1 MNIISWNARGLS
13 NPRAFRQLR
22 LLISQ
27 KKPDVIFIMET
38 KLSVGSIS
46 KFRNAFKFPNGIE
59 VPRIGLSG
67 GLLFLW
73 NSNVNVTIINYG
85 RHFVDCY
92 IALLDGPT
100 CHFSG
105 FYGSPVV
112 AQRKFTWELLKKLKD
127 SAPLLPWLVMGD
139 FNEIISH
146 TDKLGGPI
154 KNDSQIDDFRNTI
167 DASGLQE
174 LIFEGE
180 RFTWHNN
187 NTCGSNVKER
197 LDYGFINSPWIQVF
211 KVPIISHLDFFQ
223 SDHRATMVN
232 AQPLSSIPAQKFK
245 SRFRFERLWLHEDDC
260 STIIANNWHSSLANP
275 TSQLLQNLADC
286 ATNLQSWHRAKFGD
300 LPKKIKISQD
310 KVAALHNS
318 YDTSRSHF
326 EELKSSEHILDELLS
341 QEEEYW
347 QQRSRTSWL
356 KSGDSNTKF
365 FHQKANTRN
374 NTNRIKELLDDQ
386 GVLHTTQQGIGSIV
400 ENYFQ
405 NIFSTAGF
413 DAEAVQYVLNKVP
426 CTISDEINSLLL
438 VPYTREDVF
447 NALSSMS
454 DDSSPG
460 LDGMSVMFYINYWHI
475 VGDLVSQT
483 VLQVLNNGADPSCFN
498 QTLITLIPKVKKPNS
513 MSQLRPISLC
523 NVLYKLV
530 SKAIVIRIKPYLSMV
545 ISESQSAFLQSRLI
559 TDNVLVAFELLH
571 SLKHLKRGKEGYA
584 AIKLDMSKAFD
595 RVEWHFVHSMMIT
608 MGFAPAIADLIYRC
622 ISTVSYSFSVNGSA
636 RGHLIPTREQ
646 GGNLHG
652 LSIARGAPSVSHLFF
667 ADDSLVLC
675 RANHKSAMAIKRS
688 LAYYCRA
695 SGQSLNIDKSV
706 LSFSPNTLP
715 AIQQHIQQVLQMEI
729 KPCHERYLG
738 LPSYSGRD
746 KKILFGDIKDKLWNL
761 LSAWQEKLFSIGG
774 KEVLLKAVA
783 QSIPTYAMSYFKLS
797 KSLIGQIETM
807 CNKFWWG
814 SNSSSSGINWKTWK
828 ALTQSKVQGGMG
840 FKSFVHFNQALLA
853 KQAWL
858 IFSNPNSLLSR
869 ILKPRY
875 FKHNSFLDATLG
887 SYPSLTWRGII
898 WGKELLQKG
907 LRWKVGNGENICC
920 ASSPWLPGITSFK
933 PLVFNGT
940 NINMKVADLI
950 NTDRQWDHD
959 KLSLLFLESDV
970 TKIISLPLTLTSQQ
984 DQLIWHHDSHGFYT
998 VKSGYKLAT
1007 DLEEQQP
1014 NGSSIQAQQWWQKF
1028 WKMRVPSKIRIF
1040 LWRAI
1045 HDCLPVADILHY
1057 RHISDDDRCSLCDRT
1072 KETITHA
1079 LFFCKRAKKV
1089 WQNSAFN
1096 IADLLPP
1103 GMKLMEFFLHISP
1116 CWSSLQLEQFATIL
1130 WSIWTERNKEKHGT
1144 KPKPYDVLLYFA
1156 LSYLDDYHA
1165 ATQPSAPTASTI
1177 SAALSTAGNSA
1188 VAWINPPSGRLK
1200 LNTDAAINARN
1211 QMSGFGAV
1219 LRNSSGDII
1228 AAMSCPFKGCF
1239 KPDIMEALALMHS
1252 LQWIK
1257 DLQLPVH
1264 FIETDSLA
1272 VVKGLLSSQE
1282 LVSDFHSLINDI
1294 SLLVSNFPGAQ
1305 VSHIYRS
1312 ANNAAHLL
1320 ARYALSAGTKCSWLE
1335 EVPPPIMPI
1344 VF

>member
-1 MNIISWNARGLS
+1 
-13 NPRAFRQLR
+13 
-22 LLISQ
+22 
-27 KKPDVIFIMET
+27 MET

-46 KFRNAFKFPNGIE
+46 KFRNAFKFPNGTE

-112 AQRKFTWELLKKLKD
+112 AQRKFTWGLLKKLKD
-127 SAPLLPWLVMGD
+127 SAPLLPWLIMGD

-146 TDKLGGPI
+146 TDK
-154 KNDSQIDDFRNTI
+154 
-167 DASGLQE
+167 
-174 LIFEGE
+174 
-180 RFTWHNN
+180 
-187 NTCGSNVKER
+187 
-197 LDYGFINSPWIQVF
+197 
-211 KVPIISHLDFFQ
+211 
-223 SDHRATMVN
+223 SDHRALMVTT
-232 AQPLSSIPAQKFK
+232 QPLSSITAQKFK
-245 SRFRFERLWLHEDDC
+245 SRFRFERLWLHEDDY
-260 STIIANNWHSSLANP
+260 STIIANNWHNSLANL
-275 TSQLLQNLADC
+275 TSQLLQNLADF
-286 ATNLQSWHRAKFGD
+286 ATNLQSWHRVKFGD

-310 KVAALHNS
+310 KIAALHNS

-326 EELKSSEHILDELLS
+326 EELKS
-341 QEEEYW
+341 
-347 QQRSRTSWL
+347 T
-356 KSGDSNTKF
+356 
-365 FHQKANTRN
+365 NTRN
-374 NTNRIKELLDDQ
+374 NTNTIKELLDDQ

-413 DAEAVQYVLNKVP
+413 DAEAVQHVLHTVS
-426 CTISDEINSLLL
+426 CTISADINRSLLA
-438 VPYTREDVF
+438 PYTREDVF

-460 LDGMSVMFYINYWHI
+460 LDGMSVMFYTNYWHI

-483 VLQVLNNGADPSCFN
+483 VLEVLNNGADPSCFN
-498 QTLITLIPKVKKPNS
+498 QTLITLIPKVKKLNS
-513 MSQLRPISLC
+513 MSKLRPISLC

-545 ISESQSAFLQSRLI
+545 ISESESTFLQSRLI

-571 SLKHLKRGKEGYA
+571 SLKHLNRGKEGYA

-595 RVEWHFVHSMMIT
+595 V
-608 MGFAPAIADLIYRC
+608 
-622 ISTVSYSFSVNGSA
+622 SA
-636 RGHLIPTREQ
+636 R
-646 GGNLHG
+646 
-652 LSIARGAPSVSHLFF
+652 
-667 ADDSLVLC
+667 LVLC
-675 RANHKSAMAIKRS
+675 RANQKSAMAIKRS

-695 SGQSLNIDKSV
+695 SGQSLNVEKSV
-706 LSFSPNTLP
+706 LSFSLNTLL
-715 AIQQHIQQVLQMEI
+715 AIQQHVQQAET
-729 KPCHERYLG
+729 
-738 LPSYSGRD
+738 
-746 KKILFGDIKDKLWNL
+746 KKCFFGEIKDKLWNL

-783 QSIPTYAMSYFKLS
+783 QSIATYAMSCFKLS

-828 ALTQSKVQGGMG
+828 ALTQSK
-840 FKSFVHFNQALLA
+840 
-853 KQAWL
+853 
-858 IFSNPNSLLSR
+858 
-869 ILKPRY
+869 
-875 FKHNSFLDATLG
+875 
-887 SYPSLTWRGII
+887 
-898 WGKELLQKG
+898 
-907 LRWKVGNGENICC
+907 
-920 ASSPWLPGITSFK
+920 PGITSFR

-950 NTDRQWDHD
+950 NNDRQWDHY

-1028 WKMRVPSKIRIF
+1028 WKMKVPSKIRIF
-1040 LWRAI
+1040 LSRAI

-1057 RHISDDDRCSLCDRT
+1057 RHISDTDRCSLCNRT
-1072 KETITHA
+1072 KETISLA

-1089 WQNSAFN
+1089 WQTSAFN
-1096 IADLLPP
+1096 IVDLFPP
-1103 GMKLMEFFLHISP
+1103 EMKLMEFFLHISS
-1116 CWSSLQLEQFATIL
+1116 CWSSLLLEQFATIL
-1130 WSIWTERNKEKHGT
+1130 WSIWTERIKEKHGT

-1156 LSYLDDYHA
+1156 LSYLEDYHS
-1165 ATQPSAPTASTI
+1165 ATQPSAPTTSTT
-1177 SAALSTAGNSA
+1177 STALSSTGDSA
-1188 VAWINPPSGRLK
+1188 VSWINPPSGRLK

-1219 LRNSSGDII
+1219 LMNSSGDII

-1239 KPDIMEALALMHS
+1239 KPDIMEALALMHC
-1252 LQWIK
+1252 LQ
-1257 DLQLPVH
+1257 
-1264 FIETDSLA
+1264 
-1272 VVKGLLSSQE
+1272 
-1282 LVSDFHSLINDI
+1282 
-1294 SLLVSNFPGAQ
+1294 
-1305 VSHIYRS
+1305 
-1312 ANNAAHLL
+1312 
-1320 ARYALSAGTKCSWLE
+1320 
-1335 EVPPPIMPI
+1335 
-1344 VF
+1344 